1 MGLLTAK
8 EKARAKVMDSG
19 WAKALPLAK
28 AAAWAKDWALSAKD
42 WALSAK
48 ETAAW
53 ARVVV
58 WLALALGE
66 WLAVVTG

>member
-19 WAKALPLAK
+19 WANALPLAK
-28 AAAWAKDWALSAKD
+28 AAAWAKD